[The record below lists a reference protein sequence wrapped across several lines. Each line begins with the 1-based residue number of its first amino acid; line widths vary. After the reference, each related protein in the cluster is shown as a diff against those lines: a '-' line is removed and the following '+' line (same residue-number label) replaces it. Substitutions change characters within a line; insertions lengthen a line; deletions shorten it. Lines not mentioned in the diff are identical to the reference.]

1 MCKQPQL
8 TYHYTFL
15 KTISVRLP
23 FLRTFK
29 KNYFHNHLSNQ
40 TKIII
45 VTLTLLT
52 WLPIIDKINCQYLTM
67 KVILYCMVT
76 SSLAKNN
83 LCSGE
88 LNNFLRKLF
97 HLW

>member
-1 MCKQPQL
+1 MFKQPQL

-29 KNYFHNHLSNQ
+29 KNHFQNHLSNQ

-52 WLPIIDKINCQYLTM
+52 W
-67 KVILYCMVT
+67 
-76 SSLAKNN
+76 
-83 LCSGE
+83 
-88 LNNFLRKLF
+88 
-97 HLW
+97 

>member
-8 TYHYTFL
+8 TYHYTSL

-29 KNYFHNHLSNQ
+29 KNYFQNHLSNQ

-52 WLPIIDKINCQYLTM
+52 W
-67 KVILYCMVT
+67 
-76 SSLAKNN
+76 
-83 LCSGE
+83 
-88 LNNFLRKLF
+88 
-97 HLW
+97 